1 MTKNILVAVDGSDNA
16 ERAVAVAADLAQKY
30 DAQLIAV
37 HVMRDNARD
46 GSLPD
51 LRDYEKM
58 EHVEVSER
66 SMLQSKAD
74 QILSHAEMRARATE
88 GVRIE
93 TVLREGDAATDIL
106 QVAKDRGADLIVMGS
121 RGLGTLTGLLVGS
134 VSQKVCQLS
143 TCNCMI
149 VK

>member
-1 MTKNILVAVDGSDNA
+1 MAKNILVAVDGSDNA
-16 ERAVAVAADLAQKY
+16 ERAVAVAADLAQKF

-46 GSLPD
+46 GSLPE
-51 LRDYEKM
+51 LRDYEQL

-74 QILSHAEMRARATE
+74 QILSHAEMRARGTE
-88 GVRIE
+88 GVNIE

-106 QVAKDRGADLIVMGS
+106 QVAKDRDADLIVMGT

-143 TCNCMI
+143 ACNCMI

>member
-30 DAQLIAV
+30 DASLIAV
-37 HVMRDNARD
+37 HVMRDDASDRH
-46 GSLPD
+46 PPE
-51 LRDYEKM
+51 LRDYEKL
-58 EHVEVSER
+58 EHVELSER
-66 SMLQSKAD
+66 SMLQAEAD
-74 QILSHAEMRARATE
+74 QILRHAEMRVRDKE

-106 QVAKDRGADLIVMGS
+106 QVAKDRGADLIVMGT
-121 RGLGTLTGLLVGS
+121 RGLGTLKGLLVGS
-134 VSQKVCQLS
+134 VSQKVSQLS
-143 TCNCMI
+143 ACNCLI

>member
-30 DAQLIAV
+30 DALLIAV

-46 GSLPD
+46 GSLPE
-51 LRDYEKM
+51 LRDYEQL
-58 EHVEVSER
+58 EHVEISER

-74 QILSHAEMRARATE
+74 QILSDAEIMVRGTE

-106 QVAKDRGADLIVMGS
+106 QVAKDRGADLIVMGT

-143 TCNCMI
+143 ACNCMI